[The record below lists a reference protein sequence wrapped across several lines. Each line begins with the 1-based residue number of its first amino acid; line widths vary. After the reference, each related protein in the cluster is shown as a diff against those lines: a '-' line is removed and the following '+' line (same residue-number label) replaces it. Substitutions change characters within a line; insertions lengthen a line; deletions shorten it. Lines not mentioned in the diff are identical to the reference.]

1 MLGDEISLCV
11 SSRNILFNNL
21 YFQRIFLLSLISI
34 KVSFFILIGNFF
46 LIFKLSVRREV
57 QPTVTFSPFN
67 GLSLSPQIVYWAE
80 RMTGAGGWRWKK
92 DEKTENSS
100 KKNLFWILFGI
111 YCRIVSFFGKSEWTG
126 KRLHLM
132 KTKNVGRIKTIVFLF
147 ARCYIVSCFVNL

>member
-1 MLGDEISLCV
+1 MCLKSKHFVQQFVFSENLLAISYLDQ
-11 SSRNILFNNL
+11 SFLF
-21 YFQRIFLLSLISI
+21 YFNW
-34 KVSFFILIGNFF
+34 KFF

-100 KKNLFWILFGI
+100 QKNLFWILFGI

-147 ARCYIVSCFVNL
+147 ARCYIVSRFVNL

>member
-21 YFQRIFLLSLISI
+21 YFQKIFLLSLISI

-67 GLSLSPQIVYWAE
+67 GLSLPPDCLLGWE
-80 RMTGAGGWRWKK
+80 NDGGRGVEMKK

-100 KKNLFWILFGI
+100 KKI
-111 YCRIVSFFGKSEWTG
+111 YFEFCSEF
-126 KRLHLM
+126 
-132 KTKNVGRIKTIVFLF
+132 I
-147 ARCYIVSCFVNL
+147 AA

>member
-1 MLGDEISLCV
+1 MFAWTLLFKKIYHVYEMHLRNAMLGDEISLCV

-21 YFQRIFLLSLISI
+21 YFQRIFLPSLISI

-100 KKNLFWILFGI
+100 KKI
-111 YCRIVSFFGKSEWTG
+111 YFEFCSEF
-126 KRLHLM
+126 
-132 KTKNVGRIKTIVFLF
+132 I
-147 ARCYIVSCFVNL
+147 AA

>member
-1 MLGDEISLCV
+1 V
-11 SSRNILFNNL
+11 SQVETFCSTIC
-21 YFQRIFLLSLISI
+21 IFRESSCYLLSRS
-34 KVSFFILIGNFF
+34 KFPFFILIGNFF

-67 GLSLSPQIVYWAE
+67 GLSLPPDCLLGWE
-80 RMTGAGGWRWKK
+80 NDGGRGVEMKK

-111 YCRIVSFFGKSEWTG
+111 YCRIVLFFGKSEWTG

-147 ARCYIVSCFVNL
+147 ARC

>member
-1 MLGDEISLCV
+1 MLGLGDEISLCV

-67 GLSLSPQIVYWAE
+67 GLSLSPDCLLGWE
-80 RMTGAGGWRWKK
+80 NDGGRGVEMKK
-92 DEKTENSS
+92 GRKNRKFLKKKSILNFVWNLLPHSFIFREIGVDRKKTSFDEN
-100 KKNLFWILFGI
+100 
-111 YCRIVSFFGKSEWTG
+111 
-126 KRLHLM
+126 
-132 KTKNVGRIKTIVFLF
+132 
-147 ARCYIVSCFVNL
+147 